1 MCVKTLVDPERRV
14 HVRIQYLV
22 KHYFLFCFSVLEDL
36 KAKTKLESEEYNSR
50 LQVCNLFLLFISY
63 F

>member
-14 HVRIQYLV
+14 RVRIFN
-22 KHYFLFCFSVLEDL
+22 KRYFPFCFSVLEDL

-50 LQVCNLFLLFISY
+50 LQVCNLFLVFISY